1 MTYEKISQYKA
12 CKTSQFGADI
22 DKKIQIFS
30 KSQRGFGRSMWDIQ
44 TPSLSLCA
52 GSRNHRGKSSDT
64 RSQASLYGQIVKK
77 TNSGNTTIC
86 EIYGEE
92 HKRDSHRILGSF
104 FAQGPGEWQKRTK
117 IIGLSCWST
126 DLTDWRP
133 ARLPRLIGYWC
144 LIRFG

>member
-12 CKTSQFGADI
+12 CKTSQFGTDV
-22 DKKIQIFS
+22 DKKIRIFG
-30 KSQRGFGRSMWDIQ
+30 KSQRGFGKSIWDFQ

-52 GSRNHRGKSSDT
+52 RSRNHREKSSDT
-64 RSQASLYGQIVKK
+64 RSQASLYGQIIKE
-77 TNSGNTTIC
+77 TNSGNTKIC

-92 HKRDSHRILGSF
+92 YKRDSHRILGSF
-104 FAQGPGEWQKRTK
+104 FAQRPREWQKRTK
-117 IIGLSCWST
+117 IIELSCWST

-133 ARLPRLIGYWC
+133 ARLPKLIGYWC